1 MIKRILPITSFII
14 FITLFSY
21 TYHITAQ
28 STDTPPTPTLAPSK
42 TPTAVLITPTITN
55 TPSVTPTST
64 PTINLSPN
72 FEPFTQQD
80 LTILV
85 GNVQRPN
92 GIAWFNNYL
101 YVACNGDWTLY
112 KIQDITGDTETY
124 IQGIRNAHTL
134 YIEEIDNQPVIWV
147 PDFETN
153 ALIKVMPN
161 RSSRRIATGLD
172 APWGITPISD
182 EAFLIT
188 NLLGNS
194 ISLVSR
200 TGDVQTIVDE
210 LRSPAGITNDLE
222 NIYFANNGSARRSIE
237 WFPTTDINSGNITP
251 LPLVTGLQNTANLV
265 LANDNLL
272 YFTYSLGNRGVVG
285 RVDPQ
290 TCITKDNGCSNDDVQ
305 IVVLTELSA
314 PLAGLTI
321 TPDMRLFV
329 HTLYR
334 HDIFWLDLQTNGN

>member
-1 MIKRILPITSFII
+1 MIKKILPIIGLII
-14 FITLFSY
+14 FFTLFSHTHY
-21 TYHITAQ
+21 ITAQ
-28 STDTPPTPTLAPSK
+28 STDIPPTPTLAPSK
-42 TPTAVLITPTITN
+42 TPTTEAITATIPHTPTIF
-55 TPSVTPTST
+55 PTDT
-64 PTINLSPN
+64 PTIDPSPN
-72 FEPFTQQD
+72 FESFTQQD
-80 LTILV
+80 LTILA

-92 GIAWFNNYL
+92 GIAWFDNHI
-101 YVACNGDWTLY
+101 YVACSGDWTLY
-112 KIQDITGDTETY
+112 KIQDTTGNTETY

-134 YIEEIDNQPVIWV
+134 YIEKIDNQPVIWV

-153 ALIKVMPN
+153 ALIRVTSN

-172 APWGITPISD
+172 APWGITPISND
-182 EAFLIT
+182 EFLIT

-200 TGDVQTIVDE
+200 TGDVQTIVEE
-210 LRSPAGITNDLE
+210 LRSPAGITNDFD

-237 WFPTTDINSGNITP
+237 WFPIADINSDNITP
-251 LPLVTGLQNTANLV
+251 SPLVTGLQNTANLV
-265 LANDNLL
+265 LASDNLL

-285 RVDPQ
+285 RVNPH
-290 TCITKDNGCSNDDVQ
+290 TCLAKDGGCTNDDIQ

-321 TPDMRLFV
+321 TPDMRLFI

-334 HDIFWLDLQTNGN
+334 HDIFWLDLQPNNN